1 MTLTRVFVIISIS
14 LSLEGLV
21 YVFRAGEIDISL
33 LPYPAVL
40 ILTSILTMVAL
51 GHYQKNSVVT
61 ENDLLIDSYAKT
73 DRLLAKKLLFK
84 REAEDDLAI
93 EEARI
98 RRIALEVAADL
109 KVEEARDRRIIKETQ
124 EDKQIEHARDRRL
137 YKENEED
144 MGIKKD
150 KEQRLMNDRINREI
164 KKDNLQQEL
173 KTRVRREMEAEY
185 KEDKE
190 YIEYLAYKNAKENKE
205 DKRKVGPK
213 LNKKDKDQGRT
224 IN

>member
-1 MTLTRVFVIISIS
+1 MIISIS

-84 REAEDDLAI
+84 RETEDDLAI

-98 RRIALEVAADL
+98 RRIALEVADDL
-109 KVEEARDRRIIKETQ
+109 KVEEARDRRIIGEKLPTS
-124 EDKQIEHARDRRL
+124 
-137 YKENEED
+137 
-144 MGIKKD
+144 
-150 KEQRLMNDRINREI
+150 
-164 KKDNLQQEL
+164 
-173 KTRVRREMEAEY
+173 RRESSCVSILCM
-185 KEDKE
+185 
-190 YIEYLAYKNAKENKE
+190 
-205 DKRKVGPK
+205 
-213 LNKKDKDQGRT
+213 KDCSSLISNIPAAPFRL
-224 IN
+224 